1 MKKTLEAE
9 LMSIAHRILQLKNK
23 ADVHELKAVTGV
35 LYEKLSVLS
44 FTEKHFDGPQPTIG
58 KKDIEKAL
66 TEENVESQAEAIPSP
81 IEEEKQEIIKD
92 HTEASTEPNTEENTE
107 EAEEIFADTSSKTSD
122 VEQVLEGILPQ
133 AEEETKDEFRSL
145 GGVHFDDLPQ
155 FERPSEVKKTE
166 EIKVEEISEAEA
178 IVEKKP
184 ISETLK
190 EEVSVEEASQ
200 QEPEFLKEEVQPEAK
215 TEVAEVAK
223 DDIEQAKGEG
233 SLTDE
238 QQNLFGI
245 MPEFERKEDFNSR
258 HSAKKKSLNDQLKK
272 GIQIGLN
279 DRLSYIKHLF
289 DGDAADYNRVLSQL
303 NTVESLPEAQRF
315 IHDVVKPDYKNWEN
329 KEVYENRFLQAI
341 ENKYA

>member
-58 KKDIEKAL
+58 KKNIEEAL
-66 TEENVESQAEAIPSP
+66 TEENKESQAEAISFP
-81 IEEEKQEIIKD
+81 EEEEQQEVIQHEAEAII
-92 HTEASTEPNTEENTE
+92 EPK
-107 EAEEIFADTSSKTSD
+107 AEEIKKVTSSVPSETTK
-122 VEQVLEGILPQ
+122 VEEVLEDILPQ

-145 GGVHFDDLPQ
+145 GGVHYDDLPQ
-155 FERPSEVKKTE
+155 FERPSEVNKSE
-166 EIKVEEISEAEA
+166 EIKEDEVFVEGAFSEEVQPEEILQ
-178 IVEKKP
+178 EKVFH
-184 ISETLK
+184 K
-190 EEVSVEEASQ
+190 EI
-200 QEPEFLKEEVQPEAK
+200 FNTEVQPEAK
-215 TEVAEVAK
+215 TEVEEEVK
-223 DDIEQAKGEG
+223 DEIEQAKDEG

-258 HSAKKKSLNDQLKK
+258 HAAKKKSLNDQLKK

-303 NTVESLPEAQRF
+303 NSVESLPEAQRF
-315 IHDVVKPDYKNWEN
+315 IHEVVKPDYQNWEN
-329 KEVYENRFLQAI
+329 KEVYESRFLKAI

>member
-58 KKDIEKAL
+58 RKQIEKAL
-66 TEENVESQAEAIPSP
+66 TEENVEPQAEVISFP
-81 IEEEKQEIIKD
+81 IEEKQPEEIKNQKETI
-92 HTEASTEPNTEENTE
+92 TEPKTEEIEEVVASTP
-107 EAEEIFADTSSKTSD
+107 AETPE
-122 VEQVLEGILPQ
+122 VGEVLEDILPQ
-133 AEEETKDEFRSL
+133 KEEETKDEFRSL
-145 GGVHFDDLPQ
+145 GGVHYDDLPQ
-155 FERPSEVKKTE
+155 FERPSEVKA
-166 EIKVEEISEAEA
+166 IKETKKEEIS
-178 IVEKKP
+178 VE
-184 ISETLK
+184 ETLPQDTSK
-190 EEVSVEEASQ
+190 EEASVKKVT
-200 QEPEFLKEEVQPEAK
+200 PEEVFQGEIEAEKTEAEEVQPEFNNEAQEEK
-215 TEVAEVAK
+215 SE
-223 DDIEQAKGEG
+223 IEQAKDEDL
-233 SLTDE
+233 LTDE

-315 IHDVVKPDYKNWEN
+315 INDVVKPDYKNWEN
-329 KEVYENRFLQAI
+329 KEVYENRFLEAI